1 MIYRG
6 KKMDKETLR
15 KRVNMFQRMKQLK
28 KNERLSF
35 LENCPDECIHNL
47 CEICYNILHQTISLN
62 KDKRYRLKKKLNP
75 IRVDIRKLADSRSSI
90 KSKRKILSKPLV
102 GHGIFTLLVRTVLP
116 ALISLL
122 TTK

>member
-1 MIYRG
+1 
-6 KKMDKETLR
+6 MDKQTLK
-15 KRVNMFQRMKQLK
+15 KRVNMFQQMKQLK
-28 KNERLSF
+28 RGERLSF

>member
-1 MIYRG
+1 
-6 KKMDKETLR
+6 
-15 KRVNMFQRMKQLK
+15 MK
-28 KNERLSF
+28 SF

-47 CEICYNILHQTISLN
+47 CEICYNILHQTIRLN

-122 TTK
+122 TTKWNVSTTIQMHM